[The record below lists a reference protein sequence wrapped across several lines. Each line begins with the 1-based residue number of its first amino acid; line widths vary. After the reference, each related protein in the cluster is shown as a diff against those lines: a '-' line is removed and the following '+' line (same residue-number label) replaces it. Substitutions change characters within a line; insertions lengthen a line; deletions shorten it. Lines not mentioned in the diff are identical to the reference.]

1 MPYIG
6 RGLQTGEYKLIT
18 LTESFDGSR
27 TAFTMSESVPSERVL
42 MVILS
47 GVLQHW
53 GESFTVSGNQL
64 NFSAAPS
71 SGETIR
77 ILKLGDTLNIA
88 TPSQGTV
95 GVAQLSTTGVSAGKV
110 FKVNDAG
117 NAWEFGNAS
126 SAEIYGFTMTDT
138 NSDGVLDS
146 LQVTTTNGGQ
156 DNITATQ
163 YAAFDDKIFAAS
175 GFTFSLNSSGH
186 LIATI

>member
-6 RGLQTGEYKLIT
+6 RNLQTGEYKLIT

-53 GESFTVSGNQL
+53 GESFTVSGTQL
-64 NFSAAPS
+64 TFAAAPS
-71 SGETIR
+71 SGETIKL
-77 ILKLGDTLNIA
+77 LKLGDTLNIA

-95 GVAQLSTTGVSAGKV
+95 GVDQLSTSGIAAGYV

-117 NAWEFGNAS
+117 NAWELGQAS
-126 SAEIYGFTMTDT
+126 TPEVYGFNKD
-138 NSDGVLDS
+138 SDGKLI
-146 LQVTTTNGGQ
+146 VTTTNQGQ
-156 DNITATQ
+156 DNITNTTYENFDEFI
-163 YAAFDDKIFAAS
+163 YASS
-175 GFTFSLNSSGH
+175 GFSWSVTSSGN

>member
-1 MPYIG
+1 MPYVG

-27 TAFTMSESVPSERVL
+27 TDFTMSESVPSERVL

-53 GESFTVSGNQL
+53 GESFTVSGTTL
-64 NFSAAPS
+64 TFTGPPS
-71 SGETIR
+71 SGETIK

-88 TPSQGTV
+88 TPSQNTV
-95 GVAQLSTTGVSAGKV
+95 GVAQLSTAGIAAGKV

-117 NAWEFGNAS
+117 NAWELGNAS
-126 SAEIYGFTMTDT
+126 SAEIYIFNK
-138 NSDGVLDS
+138 NSNNLNV
-146 LQVTTTNGGQ
+146 VTTNGGQ
-156 DNITATQ
+156 DNITNAV
-163 YAAFDDKIFAAS
+163 YAAADDKMFAAS
-175 GFTFSLNSSGH
+175 GFTWSVNASGN

>member
-1 MPYIG
+1 MPYVG

-18 LTESFDGSR
+18 LSESFDGSR
-27 TAFTMSESVPSERVL
+27 TDFTMSESVPSERVL

-53 GESFTVSGNQL
+53 GEAFTVSGTTL
-64 NFSAAPS
+64 TFTGPPA
-71 SGETIR
+71 SGETIK

-88 TPSQGTV
+88 TPSQNTV
-95 GVAQLSTTGVSAGKV
+95 GVAQLSTAGIAAGKV

-117 NAWEFGNAS
+117 NAWELGNAS
-126 SAEIYGFTMTDT
+126 SAEIYGFVK
-138 NSDGVLDS
+138 NGNNLN
-146 LQVTTTNGGQ
+146 VTTTNGGQ
-156 DNITATQ
+156 DNITNAV

-175 GFTFSLNSSGH
+175 GFSWSINASGN

>member
-1 MPYIG
+1 MPYVG

-18 LTESFDGSR
+18 LSESFDGSR
-27 TAFTMSESVPSERVL
+27 TDFTMSESVPSERVL

-53 GESFTVSGNQL
+53 GESFTVSGTTL
-64 NFSAAPS
+64 TFTGPPA
-71 SGETIR
+71 SGETIK

-88 TPSQGTV
+88 TPSQNTV
-95 GVAQLSTTGVSAGKV
+95 GVAQLSTAGIAAGKV

-117 NAWEFGNAS
+117 NAWELGNAS
-126 SAEIYGFTMTDT
+126 SAEIYGFVK
-138 NSDGVLDS
+138 NGNNLN
-146 LQVTTTNGGQ
+146 VTTTNGGQ
-156 DNITATQ
+156 DNITNAV

-175 GFTFSLNSSGH
+175 GFSWSINASGN

>member
-1 MPYIG
+1 MPYVG

-27 TAFTMSESVPSERVL
+27 VDFTMSESVPSERVL

-53 GESFTVSGNQL
+53 GESFTVSGTTL
-64 NFSAAPS
+64 TFTGPPS
-71 SGETIR
+71 SGETIK

-88 TPSQGTV
+88 TPSQNTV
-95 GVAQLSTTGVSAGKV
+95 GIAQLSTAGIAAGKV

-117 NAWEFGNAS
+117 NAWELGNAS
-126 SAEIYGFTMTDT
+126 SAEIYIFNK
-138 NSDGVLDS
+138 NSNNLNV
-146 LQVTTTNGGQ
+146 VTTNGGQ
-156 DNITATQ
+156 DNITNAV
-163 YAAFDDKIFAAS
+163 YAAADDKMFAAS
-175 GFTFSLNSSGH
+175 GFTWSVNASGN